1 MELIAQTVS
10 DFTAITAS
18 DAPAPGGGSISAL
31 AGSLAAALGQMVLSL
46 TLGRPKYAQA
56 EPELAPLVSP
66 LRDAQAVLLR
76 AVDEDSN
83 AFNQYMAALS
93 LPKTTEEEI
102 AARKAAMQEGLKT
115 AALVPLGVAERVA
128 ALLPLLEKVVT
139 LGNPNSVTDGM
150 VAVMM
155 ARTAVLGA
163 IFNVRVNLQS
173 IRDEAFCAQLEA
185 RCAACQQEAQ
195 TMEAKILRQVP
206 FSQF

>member
-31 AGSLAAALGQMVLSL
+31 AGSLAAALGQMVLNL

-56 EPELAPLVSP
+56 EPELQPLVSP
-66 LRDAQAVLLR
+66 LCDAQAILLR

-93 LPKTTEEEI
+93 LPKTTDEEI
-102 AARKAAMQEGLKT
+102 TARKAAMQEGLKN

-173 IRDEAFCAQLEA
+173 IRDEVFCAQLEA

-206 FSQF
+206 FSKF